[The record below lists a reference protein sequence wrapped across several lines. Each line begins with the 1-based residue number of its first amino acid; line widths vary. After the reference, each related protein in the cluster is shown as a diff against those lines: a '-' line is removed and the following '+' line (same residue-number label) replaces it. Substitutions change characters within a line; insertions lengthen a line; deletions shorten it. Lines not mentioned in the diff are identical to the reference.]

1 MGPTYI
7 TYNHLKLQGEDRVQ
21 FLRNIS
27 MVTKTNK
34 NFSFVSGEN
43 KSHAGGRKN
52 NHLKC
57 VTGSQCDASWLKHQM
72 KKYFLASGRVTSQKI

>member
-1 MGPTYI
+1 
-7 TYNHLKLQGEDRVQ
+7 
-21 FLRNIS
+21 
-27 MVTKTNK
+27 MVPKANK

-57 VTGSQCDASWLKHQM
+57 VTGSQCDASWLKM
-72 KKYFLASGRVTSQKI
+72 VEASNKKYFLACGRVTSQKI